1 MRGGRLFPR
10 LAGLALINQIPPAI
24 LPAVLGP
31 FKNLTAEDIVMQR
44 FVFAIVAWSA
54 SFVVL
59 ARADDRPA
67 PVKGPPPEFIQ
78 VVAIDKDKGIVKIQS
93 CSAAPATR
101 IIKQEVGVGGRKI
114 VQEIDVGGEQ
124 ATEKVETLKLAT
136 LRLLDAQGKEIKGDE
151 AWKKLAEGKVL
162 LRQAGQEPID
172 HAYLKLLSKDALIL
186 APKLN
191 AELKPK

>member
-1 MRGGRLFPR
+1 MPEGRLFSRPSGAKKQFR
-10 LAGLALINQIPPAI
+10 PAI
-24 LPAVLGP
+24 LPRGAWAFQKRRTGG
-31 FKNLTAEDIVMQR
+31 IVMQR
-44 FVFAIVAWSA
+44 FVLAIVALSA

-93 CSAAPATR
+93 SLAAPATR
-101 IIKQEVGVGGRKI
+101 TIKQEVGAGRGKI